1 MLQIWNLESETP
13 SRVTSNMGAKK
24 EKGPMSGSWQQN
36 EKCSS
41 EHMPVMRYF
50 PSSALLIVITAV
62 AETPKGC

>member
-1 MLQIWNLESETP
+1 
-13 SRVTSNMGAKK
+13 MGAKK